1 MSEADLFA
9 RFKLPQPSTMSLD
22 IPILVAEPSSELG
35 LIVVHFLEKAGFSN
49 VRREK
54 DGQLALKVLQKDPAA
69 VVFASAELPSCSGLD
84 LLKELREDPHCQRGA
99 FILITHA
106 MNKSEVML
114 AVESGVNELLV
125 RPFTAGDIPPK
136 IRSAYGSY
144 NNPRNPERLYE
155 AAKHLLRA
163 KHLEKAREIYAA
175 LADANATAAR
185 PHVGLA
191 RCYMTENNLEKAL
204 EEATNAIQKNASFV
218 HAYSLRADIYLSME
232 KTDEAIADLKK
243 AVDLSPLNVARLEHC
258 CEVLLKR
265 SLTKDCSELL
275 NKAIAAGL
283 EHPYVTERLG
293 YCYFLEK
300 DYTSALKFLK
310 EAVRLDP
317 ENVSFL
323 NSLAICYRDGKNYE
337 ESISIYNR
345 IIKKDPENYQVLYN
359 KALVLGYKNATSEAA
374 KLFRRVLQLKPD
386 FEKAAQKLI
395 EIERGDG
402 NPASSPSPSPSTET

>member
-1 MSEADLFA
+1 
-9 RFKLPQPSTMSLD
+9 MSLN

-54 DGQLALKVLQKDPAA
+54 DGQIALKSLQKEPAA
-69 VVFASAELPSCSGLD
+69 VIFAASELPSCSGLD
-84 LLKELREDPHCQRGA
+84 LLKELREDPSYQRGA
-99 FILITHA
+99 FILITQA
-106 MNKSEVML
+106 MNKAEVML

-136 IRSAYGSY
+136 IRSAYASY

-155 AAKHLLRA
+155 AAKLLLRA
-163 KHLEKAREIYAA
+163 KHLEKAREIYSA
-175 LADANATAAR
+175 LAEANAAAAR

-191 RCYMTENNLEKAL
+191 RCYMIENKYDQAL
-204 EEATNAIQKNASFV
+204 GEATKAVEKNSSFV
-218 HAYSLRADIYLSME
+218 HAYSLRADIYLNLD
-232 KTDEAIADLKK
+232 KPDECIADLKK

-265 SLTKDCSELL
+265 SMTKECVDIL

-300 DYTSALKFLK
+300 DFQNALKYLK
-310 EAVRLDP
+310 EAVRLEP

-323 NSLAICYRDGKNYE
+323 NSLAICYRDAKNFD

-359 KALVLGYKNATSEAA
+359 KALVLVYKNAIPEAS
-374 KLFRRVLQLKPD
+374 KLFRRVLQIKPD
-386 FEKAAQKLI
+386 FEKAAQKLM
-395 EIERGDG
+395 EIERGDE
-402 NPASSPSPSPSTET
+402 NQSASAASTPDA

>member
-9 RFKLPQPSTMSLD
+9 RFKLPQPDSMSLN

-54 DGQLALKVLQKDPAA
+54 DGQIALQSLQKEPAA
-69 VVFASAELPSCSGLD
+69 VIFAASELPSCSGLD
-84 LLKELREDPHCQRGA
+84 LLKELREDPSYQRGA
-99 FILITHA
+99 FILITQA

-136 IRSAYGSY
+136 IRSAYASY

-155 AAKHLLRA
+155 AAKQLLRA
-163 KHLEKAREIYAA
+163 KHFDKAHEIYSA
-175 LADANATAAR
+175 LAEANATAAR

-191 RCYMTENNLEKAL
+191 RCYMAENKFDKAL
-204 EEATNAIQKNASFV
+204 EEAVHAVQKNASFV
-218 HAYSLRADIYLSME
+218 HAYSLRADIYLSLE
-232 KTDEAIADLKK
+232 RIEEGIADLKK
-243 AVDLSPLNVARLEHC
+243 AVDLSPLNVARIEHC

-265 SLTKDCSELL
+265 NMTKECVDIL

-283 EHPYVTERLG
+283 DHPYVTERLG

-300 DYTSALKFLK
+300 DYQNAQKYLK
-310 EAVRLDP
+310 EAVRLEP

-323 NSLAICYRDGKNYE
+323 NSLAICYRDAKNFD

-345 IIKKDPENYQVLYN
+345 IIKKDPENYQILYN
-359 KALVLGYKNATSEAA
+359 KALVLSYKSAIPEAA
-374 KLFRRVLQLKPD
+374 KLLRRVLQIRPD

-395 EIERGDG
+395 EIERNDEGQ
-402 NPASSPSPSPSTET
+402 ASSVASVPET